1 MYQKRELLKT
11 KATWKYRVNQIF
23 EYNQVYY
30 TLEQKVIIKT
40 KLRPMSRRLLKQ
52 IQRKEITRK
61 EIDELMKT
69 SGNEKGKTLEKWT
82 FETLESNG
90 AVVNLNLSKNE
101 TNNDDNGRDI
111 VGEIRVQ
118 EQTKDIII
126 QCKALKRTITPDII
140 HKLIGTLTNKK
151 GAIGILVHA
160 GEVNQKAYNVAQ
172 LCSDN
177 TIVIVHAT
185 ELHKLQ
191 DILEETPIKEY
202 RRQIETISIGEIDCT
217 KTKEDFHIKDI
228 NFRGTVVKDF
238 FWQKEEIQATSSR
251 IPKRKRE
258 ESTKSKNKRITK

>member
-1 MYQKRELLKT
+1 MSKRLIKQK
-11 KATWKYRVNQIF
+11 
-23 EYNQVYY
+23 
-30 TLEQKVIIKT
+30 
-40 KLRPMSRRLLKQ
+40 
-52 IQRKEITRK
+52 QRKEITK
-61 EIDELMKT
+61 DEIDQLMKT
-69 SGNEKGKTLEKWT
+69 TGNEKGKILEKWT

-118 EQTKDIII
+118 DQTKDIII
-126 QCKALKRTITPDII
+126 QCKALRRTITPDTI
-140 HKLIGTLTNKK
+140 HKLIGTLNNKK

-160 GEVNQKAYNVAQ
+160 GDVNQKAYNVAQ

-185 ELHKLQ
+185 ELHRLR

-202 RRQIETISIGEIDCT
+202 RRKIETISIGKIDCT

-228 NFRGTVVKDF
+228 NFKGAIVEDF
-238 FWQKEEIQATSSR
+238 FWQKEEIQATTS
-251 IPKRKRE
+251 
-258 ESTKSKNKRITK
+258 